1 MVARDSSHACDLCMY
16 DVASGVNFCGK
27 IFAIGELRYVLLSRV
42 GFASCRELS
51 LDSFGL
57 VKSLK
62 CFTLVNFLTV

>member
-42 GFASCRELS
+42 GFASCRAERMREENYLS
-51 LDSFGL
+51 IHS
-57 VKSLK
+57 V
-62 CFTLVNFLTV
+62 